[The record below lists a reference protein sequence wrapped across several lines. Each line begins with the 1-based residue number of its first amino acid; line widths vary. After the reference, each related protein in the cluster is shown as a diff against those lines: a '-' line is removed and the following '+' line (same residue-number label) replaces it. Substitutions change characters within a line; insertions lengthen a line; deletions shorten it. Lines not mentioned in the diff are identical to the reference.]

1 MGYESR
7 VFVVNRNEIEHG
19 NEKKYVYAEKIADI
33 KMACMYDGFVD
44 LFDKKVDYELYID
57 NGDEATQ
64 TDKYGQTMT
73 CTDCQTVID
82 YLEKLIAD
90 GKNYRR
96 LSMLLGLLK
105 GINEE
110 QWDNIQVV
118 HYGY

>member
-7 VFVVNRNEIEHG
+7 VFVVNRNEIERG
-19 NEKKYVYAEKIADI
+19 NGMYVWGEKIADI
-33 KMACMYDGFVD
+33 KMACMYQGFTE

-57 NGDEATQ
+57 NGDESTQ
-64 TDKYGQTMT
+64 TDCYGDVMT
-73 CTDCQTVID
+73 YTDCKTIID

-90 GKNYRR
+90 GKDYRR
-96 LSMLLGLLK
+96 LTILLGLLK

-110 QWDNIQVV
+110 QWNDIQIV

>member
-7 VFVVNRNEIEHG
+7 VFIVNRNEIKHG
-19 NEKKYVYAEKIADI
+19 NGKGYICAEKIADI
-33 KMACMYDGFVD
+33 KMASMCNGFTD
-44 LFDKKVDYELYID
+44 LFDEKIDYELYID

-64 TDKYGQTMT
+64 TDKYGEVMT
-73 CTDCQTVID
+73 YTDCKTVID

-90 GKNYRR
+90 GEDYRR
-96 LSMLLGLLK
+96 LTMLLGLLK

-110 QWDNIQVV
+110 QWNDIQVV